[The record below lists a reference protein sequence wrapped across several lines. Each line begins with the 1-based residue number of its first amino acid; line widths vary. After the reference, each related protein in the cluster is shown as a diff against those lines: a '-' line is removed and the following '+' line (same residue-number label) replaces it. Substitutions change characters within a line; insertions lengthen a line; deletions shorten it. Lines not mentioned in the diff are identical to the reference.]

1 MIKIHFHSGSVS
13 GLKRLRQLESMI
25 IENGASGYLLGATD
39 VPTEMLATQQ
49 NGGHNGKTMSIEALL
64 DCLLVL
70 YDECCNSSLRR
81 EKTVTE
87 FIELV
92 KPIAQLVKQLR
103 LTRDDFD
110 LVKVIGRGA
119 FGEVCVVRMTTTNQI
134 FAMKILNKWEMLKV
148 CGVEKYFYCQF
159 GGNQFLFFNLLSQ
172 RAETA
177 CFREERDVLVFG
189 NRQWITNLHYAFQD
203 DMNLVSTYVDFRN
216 L

>member
-1 MIKIHFHSGSVS
+1 M
-13 GLKRLRQLESMI
+13 KRLRQLESMI

-39 VPTEMLATQQ
+39 AATDMLAATQQ
-49 NGGHNGKTMSIEALL
+49 NGHNGKSMSIEALL

-103 LTRDDFD
+103 LTREDFD

-119 FGEVCVVRMTTTNQI
+119 FGEVCVVRMTTTSQI

-148 CGVEKYFYCQF
+148 CQNIKFKYK
-159 GGNQFLFFNLLSQ
+159 
-172 RAETA
+172 
-177 CFREERDVLVFG
+177 
-189 NRQWITNLHYAFQD
+189 
-203 DMNLVSTYVDFRN
+203 
-216 L
+216 